1 MSEETS
7 SLSLLQEVKRRL
19 DKKKEEWKKKG
30 ITPSQEKLSK
40 TWRKINTQ
48 VTKEFYEK
56 NERSRKALKRWE
68 DHKKWEKE
76 EAERWKIHEQK
87 MKEAR
92 KKKEE
97 ENKRIK
103 ANLRTR
109 NKKKDEVIQELKEKN
124 RAMREKTKE
133 KLKEIEQK
141 HELDKLKKVIRKEL
155 QKETPVP
162 EEIKAPPPEK
172 KQEVIEKKIENEV
185 KKIENEVKKVDP
197 ESFPVFSIAPKP
209 PKKNIQLDV
218 MKTYAKSIGKA
229 LAKGAGSA
237 ENALAKAGTLAV
249 NSALHTAKNIAPTV
263 GNALNAAKN
272 LAPSGSKV
280 ASAAL
285 SAASYLVP
293 GGKALRA
300 VKHAYNVASAL
311 NDAYQYSQKKKK
323 RHKVKYIEKLQEQQK
338 LYENKFKN
346 KEHMIYMT
354 RQANRKRHVK
364 MPISPIKFWD
374 NMREFEKQVQI
385 QTMSQVRD
393 IWDKNLVHQI
403 ENKKA
408 EEIKLDA
415 LDKERHSRQNRSIQ
429 DAKIERIIE
438 ENPELRV
445 PLEKYLRERP
455 PSRAPIS
462 DADFLLS
469 EAKKR
474 QGSYFNKALLYR
486 QDAVNYKLQKEHPE
500 VMNVGIAPTIGK
512 EGIRNALAS
521 KTNYIMLDN
530 PAFLQRGDQTYN
542 FIRDMGLG
550 TLDFASNFI
559 RAAVRYYGNGDR
571 NAGINE
577 LTNKL
582 SSVLGIA
589 NMKDINHA
597 IHDTT
602 DTTEQLRNKKLD
614 KYKNQVTSFN
624 RKFGEGVRNFL
635 NRVGVEGADKL
646 LLQDIILNRWDMTKT
661 PLENLRDIDELK
673 DYVFRNIN
681 NPSLLDDL
689 EINSKTLTKMFKE
702 TKNTTP
708 EAKAA
713 REDIAAFVK
722 NKTLNTAVDVGSMAL
737 DAIAQ
742 FFRNGYSFVTD
753 KLGLK
758 TKLDKI
764 IEEYMARPDVALHFR
779 ETKDYHDAMAREF
792 ALTFLGDPT
801 LKVTELPEDN
811 PYRKIFEAHKG
822 NKEAKEE
829 LAAIGLTPDKV
840 KRRMKAINEY
850 SVLKGLE
857 PHGKDQLFNS
867 YMFQTD
873 ENFAEAIEKPLSDMK
888 REEKIENTIDF
899 TGNVISALSEMKEHM
914 KAIKYNTEN
923 EFTRHME
930 KQEESYEQSLTNLA
944 EDIIKEVDGKAIP
957 RMNGTGWLKNPMN
970 SEKDRRRN
978 LAVNRLASSLLDIG
992 LYTKD
997 NLMNWFRAHKDD
1009 YQKDGKNFLSIES
1022 DLPEDERRKLTDNM
1036 IRDYNHYVR
1045 QEDIPLITHHYND
1058 NSNNPMLN
1066 QPQGRITPATLAY
1079 LRHEYRQSRPGFK
1092 LAKENTEEQKKY
1104 KEGSLNYNYLESQAV
1119 NNIANA
1125 MMETDYF
1132 SEMLNRYENL
1142 PHAMMAFSK
1151 AELSEFTPQKL
1162 KELNEAT
1169 IGMNPS
1175 QIADY
1180 LYRDV
1185 KRRRADSYDT
1195 VTKRYKPFDFS
1206 GAKEFRNH
1214 YFHEN
1219 RGNVDDGNPP
1229 SHLFATSVA
1238 EHNYNL
1244 TPRAAY
1250 TQNADI
1256 RNLHAMTE
1264 RKFKNISK
1272 EEANSFK
1279 DFVFSNEGSQLIT
1292 NFTHTPRPRVKNIPS
1307 TPPRVYNITPMK
1319 VSDFAEVY
1327 SYNESMINRISAEP
1341 MVSGFTVN
1349 IPDRSRFSAY
1359 ADDDYSDS
1367 YLE

>member
-30 ITPSQEKLSK
+30 ITPSQEKLAK

-56 NERSRKALKRWE
+56 NERGRKVLKRLE
-68 DHKKWEKE
+68 DRRKKEEE

-87 MKEAR
+87 RKEAE

-97 ENKRIK
+97 ENKRVK
-103 ANLRTR
+103 ANLRIS
-109 NKKKDEVIQELKEKN
+109 NKNKNAIIRRLKERN
-124 RAMREKTKE
+124 RAIREKNKE
-133 KLKEIEQK
+133 KIKEIEEK
-141 HELDKLKKVIRKEL
+141 KKIDKLKKVIRKEL

-172 KQEVIEKKIENEV
+172 KQEVVEKKIENEV
-185 KKIENEVKKVDP
+185 KKIENEVKKVAP

-237 ENALAKAGTLAV
+237 GVLAV
-249 NSALHTAKNIAPTV
+249 DSALHTAKNLAPTV
-263 GNALNAAKN
+263 GNALNAAKK
-272 LAPSGSKV
+272 LAPSGSKL

-285 SAASYLVP
+285 GAAKYLVP
-293 GGKALRA
+293 GGKALSA
-300 VKHAYNVASAL
+300 VKHAYNIASAL
-311 NDAYQYSQKKKK
+311 NDAYQNSQKKKK
-323 RHKVKYIEKLQEQQK
+323 RHKSKYIEKLQEQQK
-338 LYENKFKN
+338 LYENKFKS

-374 NMREFEKQVQI
+374 NMREFEKQVQL

-455 PSRAPIS
+455 PSRVPIS
-462 DADFLLS
+462 DADYLLS

-512 EGIRNALAS
+512 ESIRNALAS

-530 PAFLQRGDQTYN
+530 PAFLQRGDQTFN
-542 FIRDMGLG
+542 FFKDMGAG
-550 TLDFASNFI
+550 ALDFANNLL

-577 LTNKL
+577 LTKKL

-589 NMKDINHA
+589 NMKDINNA
-597 IHDTT
+597 IHETT
-602 DTTEQLRNKKLD
+602 DTTDQLRNKKLD

-646 LLQDIILNRWDMTKT
+646 LLQDIILNKWDMTKT

-708 EAKAA
+708 EARAA
-713 REDIAAFVK
+713 RADIAAVVG
-722 NKTLNTAVDVGSMAL
+722 NKALNTAVDVGSMAL
-737 DAIAQ
+737 DGIAQ
-742 FFRNGYSFVTD
+742 FFRKGYSFVTD
-753 KLGLK
+753 KLDLK

-899 TGNVISALSEMKEHM
+899 TGNVISALSELQPHLR
-914 KAIKYNTEN
+914 AIKYNTEKD
-923 EFTRHME
+923 FTRHME
-930 KQEESYEQSLTNLA
+930 KQEETYEQSLTNLA
-944 EDIIKEVDGKAIP
+944 EDIVKEVDGKAIP
-957 RMNGTGWLKNPMN
+957 RVNGTGWLKNPMN

-1009 YQKDGKNFLSIES
+1009 YQKGGKNFLSIDSE
-1022 DLPEDERRKLTDNM
+1022 LPEDERAKLTDNM
-1036 IRDYNHYVR
+1036 IRDYKHYVA

-1092 LAKENTEEQKKY
+1092 HAKENTEEQKKY

-1151 AELSEFTPQKL
+1151 EELSEFTPQKL

-1175 QIADY
+1175 QIAEY

-1219 RGNVDDGNPP
+1219 KGNVDDGNPP

-1238 EHNYNL
+1238 ETNYNL

-1250 TQNADI
+1250 TQNAEI

-1272 EEANSFK
+1272 EQANEFK
-1279 DFVFSNEGSQLIT
+1279 DFVFSPEGSKLIT
-1292 NFTHTPRPRVKNIPS
+1292 DIIHTPRPRVKNIPS
-1307 TPPRVYNITPMK
+1307 TPPRVYTITPK
-1319 VSDFAEVY
+1319 KNSDLDEVY
-1327 SYNESMINRISAEP
+1327 SYNESMINSVSKEP
-1341 MVSGFTVN
+1341 QISGFTVN
-1349 IPDRSRFSAY
+1349 IHDRSRFSAY